1 MSGQAGLLMLSRL
14 SRAAKQPAADPV
26 VSTEVPTMQ
35 ASLQRMP
42 SALDRLLF
50 NVYMLVGSRLGRLLQ
65 YNLTTHHICR
75 SLSMT
80 QSTSITALYCIVH
93 HHHGDP
99 AL

>member
-1 MSGQAGLLMLSRL
+1 
-14 SRAAKQPAADPV
+14 
-26 VSTEVPTMQ
+26 MQ

-93 HHHGDP
+93 HHHGRSGIVGAAHLPSSSLPSVNGLIINDNNGRIMT
-99 AL
+99 LHG

>member
-1 MSGQAGLLMLSRL
+1 M
-14 SRAAKQPAADPV
+14 
-26 VSTEVPTMQ
+26 STEVPIKQ

-42 SALDRLLF
+42 SVVDRLF
-50 NVYMLVGSRLGRLLQ
+50 NVYMLVGSRLGSLQ
-65 YNLTTHHICR
+65 YNLTTYHICR

-99 AL
+99 AFRRRASSQ

>member
-1 MSGQAGLLMLSRL
+1 M
-14 SRAAKQPAADPV
+14 
-26 VSTEVPTMQ
+26 STEVPIKQ

-42 SALDRLLF
+42 SVVDRLF
-50 NVYMLVGSRLGRLLQ
+50 NVYMLVGSRLGGLQ

-80 QSTSITALYCIVH
+80 QSTSITALYCIVR

-99 AL
+99 AFRRRASSQ